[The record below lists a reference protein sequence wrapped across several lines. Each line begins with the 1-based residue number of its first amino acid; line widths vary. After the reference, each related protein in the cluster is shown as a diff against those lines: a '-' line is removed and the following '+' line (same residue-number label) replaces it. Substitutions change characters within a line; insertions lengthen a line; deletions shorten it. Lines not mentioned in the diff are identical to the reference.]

1 MTVSNPNPDP
11 RRVKE
16 QQDEERRRT
25 GQKPAKGD
33 RDTPEPTQPPAPPLE
48 SVPGHEEGAR

>member
-16 QQDEERRRT
+16 QQEEERRRT
-25 GQKPAKGD
+25 GQKPDKDA
-33 RDTPEPTQPPAPPLE
+33 PEPTQPPAPPLT
-48 SVPGHEEGAR
+48 SVPGHEQGSAR